1 MSAVKTRNMS
11 TITDIVRPYASMFRI
26 QFIGQLQYRAA
37 AWAGIVTQFFFGF
50 VFVMMYSAF
59 YGGEAGAVGV
69 PSLQTIISYQW
80 LKQAFL
86 MMVVLWSQDADLLNQ
101 IVGGHVAYS
110 LCRPVDLYSLWA
122 ARLLANR
129 AARCALRFAPVLIL
143 AFVLPAPYG
152 MIPPPNVESGL
163 LFIVSLLLGAL
174 VAVGMSMFLYVL
186 TFVTLS
192 SVGPRLFIGAIA
204 DFATGMIIP
213 IPLMPDWL
221 QRALAMT
228 PFPHIA
234 DLPFRI
240 YSGDI
245 AGAAAGA
252 AIGVQVFW
260 VITLG
265 ITGWLAFRVVLR
277 RTVVQGG

>member
-1 MSAVKTRNMS
+1 MS
-11 TITDIVRPYASMFRI
+11 TIKDIVRPYVSMFRI

-37 AWAGIVTQFFFGF
+37 AWAGISTQFFFGF

-59 YGGEAGAVGV
+59 YGGEAVVVGV
-69 PSLQTIISYQW
+69 PSLQMIISYQW

-86 MMVVLWSQDADLLNQ
+86 MMVVLWSQDSDLLNQ
-101 IVGGHVAYS
+101 IVSGHVAYS

-122 ARLLANR
+122 SRLFANR
-129 AARCALRFAPVLIL
+129 VARCALRFAPVLIL
-143 AFVLPAPYG
+143 AFLLPAPYG
-152 MIPPPNVESGL
+152 MIPPPNFGSGL
-163 LFIVSLLLGAL
+163 LFIVSLLLGSL
-174 VAVGMSMFLYVL
+174 VAVGMSMFVYVL
-186 TFVTLS
+186 TFVTMS
-192 SVGPRLFIGAIA
+192 REGARLLIGASA
-204 DFATGMIIP
+204 DFATGLIIP

-221 QRALAMT
+221 QRALALT
-228 PFPHIA
+228 PFPYVA

-240 YSGDI
+240 YAGDI

-252 AIGVQVFW
+252 AMGVQAFW

-265 ITGWLAFRVVLR
+265 ITGWLAFRAVLR